1 MIALKTLDV
10 RNNFK
15 QIGDLINS
23 GETILISRP
32 HNQNLIVISEAEY
45 HELEKLRRNAEYL
58 AKLERSIQQF
68 KEGKVVVK
76 TMDELLE
83 MEK

>member
-1 MIALKTLDV
+1 M
-10 RNNFK
+10 N
-15 QIGDLINS
+15 
-23 GETILISRP
+23 SRP
-32 HNQNLIVISEAEY
+32 HNQNLIVISEATY
-45 HELEKLRRNAEYL
+45 RELERLRRNAEYL

-76 TMDELLE
+76 PRDELLE

>member
-1 MIALKTLDV
+1 M
-10 RNNFK
+10 N
-15 QIGDLINS
+15 
-23 GETILISRP
+23 SRP

-45 HELEKLRRNAEYL
+45 RELAKLRRNAEYL
-58 AKLERSIQQF
+58 AKLEHSIQQF

-76 TMDELLE
+76 TMDELLN

>member
-1 MIALKTLDV
+1 M
-10 RNNFK
+10 N
-15 QIGDLINS
+15 
-23 GETILISRP
+23 SRP

-45 HELEKLRRNAEYL
+45 RELEKLRRNAKYL
-58 AKLERSIQQF
+58 AKLEHSMQQF

-76 TMDELLE
+76 TMDELLN